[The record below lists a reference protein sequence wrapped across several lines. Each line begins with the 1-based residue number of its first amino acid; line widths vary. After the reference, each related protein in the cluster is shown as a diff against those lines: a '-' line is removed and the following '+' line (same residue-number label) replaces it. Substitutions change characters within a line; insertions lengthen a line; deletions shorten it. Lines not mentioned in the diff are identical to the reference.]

1 MFQAPQRNQSKQRN
15 IFLIKPIETCR
26 LLGGGSIQNLT
37 RGSFSLLAPLIQGCC
52 KGQGSGTA
60 GHGVAL
66 PFWGTCGEGDRS
78 WAGAAP
84 QEGGADRTSHHRGM
98 ASDPTAR
105 PAGGNSPTLLRGCI
119 NTKIRVGRGKRSPD
133 SLPPPKPFREL
144 ATARKTLHRTHLRCA
159 LALLGSR
166 TRAAASSPQ
175 PQPVFS
181 LLRNS
186 KALSPHYRALNC
198 QILSF
203 DYKSVPELQETQIPT
218 DCRLL
223 LSPSQLTAADRREQ
237 RDPLRDGGGGEKPC
251 TESLGGKPSLSLGWL
266 CTRAHEPGRSGS
278 QGPRVSHPTAVAPQ
292 SYKPGTCTQAQR
304 AEPRYG
310 QAQPPGSP
318 AAHSPQLSSDANC
331 QRRHSSSPG
340 CCPSPARCPG

>member
-1 MFQAPQRNQSKQRN
+1 M
-15 IFLIKPIETCR
+15 
-26 LLGGGSIQNLT
+26 
-37 RGSFSLLAPLIQGCC
+37 
-52 KGQGSGTA
+52 
-60 GHGVAL
+60 AL

-98 ASDPTAR
+98 TSDPTAR

-237 RDPLRDGGGGEKPC
+237 RDPLRDGGGGVK
-251 TESLGGKPSLSLGWL
+251 
-266 CTRAHEPGRSGS
+266 
-278 QGPRVSHPTAVAPQ
+278 SH
-292 SYKPGTCTQAQR
+292 AQR
-304 AEPRYG
+304 AWGANPAFPWGGFAPGHTSQGDLAARDRGSPIPPQWHPRAINQVRAPKHRG
-310 QAQPPGSP
+310 LSPATGKRSPRAALQHTHPSSPATQTASAGTVPALAAAPAQPGAQGEP
-318 AAHSPQLSSDANC
+318 
-331 QRRHSSSPG
+331 
-340 CCPSPARCPG
+340 PST